1 MATRC
6 LFLSLLF
13 YFVAF
18 VIQEGHAISMADW
31 HCGSDSYPFSRLF
44 AKKLTKHMC
53 FRQEEVIL
61 QINDCCEVHD
71 QCYCEPGETQESCDQ
86 VFCECLESMTS
97 SSLVALVFTV
107 STVYGTPS
115 LLLYVYVVAILVR
128 NRHIFS
134 TWFYRLF
141 VVNGVL
147 DCTDVVTQIFS
158 DRLPYRG
165 LFASLY
171 HSLPPFVPTIFFFLK
186 YFHLYAHFF
195 GSLAIGL
202 NRLLVAGIST
212 SAGFF
217 QEGPVE
223 RSLQILSKRIVN
235 WASLLV
241 ISCGPLLFTHQ
252 ILSTGARYIYF
263 DESNSSLVL
272 SYNTQAVPNFRNSEK
287 AILVISVVAV
297 LSLLLNGATLLAI
310 IRCRTR
316 ILSPTDAKIRTA
328 EIKLSIASMLIFCC
342 ELLMVA
348 YQAVAYSF
356 PQNDAVLSVLFAMYP
371 FVYDSCMLS
380 SPWIL
385 LATSTKVRRHV
396 NSLFSARR
404 QVASASS

>member
-1 MATRC
+1 
-6 LFLSLLF
+6 
-13 YFVAF
+13 
-18 VIQEGHAISMADW
+18 
-31 HCGSDSYPFSRLF
+31 
-44 AKKLTKHMC
+44 
-53 FRQEEVIL
+53 
-61 QINDCCEVHD
+61 
-71 QCYCEPGETQESCDQ
+71 
-86 VFCECLESMTS
+86 MTS

-212 SAGFF
+212 S
-217 QEGPVE
+217 
-223 RSLQILSKRIVN
+223 ILSKRIVN